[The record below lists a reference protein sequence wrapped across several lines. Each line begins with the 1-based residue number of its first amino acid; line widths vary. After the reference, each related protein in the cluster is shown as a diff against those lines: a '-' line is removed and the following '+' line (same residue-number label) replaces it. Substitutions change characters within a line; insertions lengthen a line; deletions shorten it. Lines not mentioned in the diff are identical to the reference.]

1 MQQHYFDFEIWRIF
15 GNDSKSSGC
24 SSQYFTLFGDGYFLE
39 TRQKDKSRF
48 GAKFNNKIQN
58 FGKFLGTRFSL
69 LTQ

>member
-1 MQQHYFDFEIWRIF
+1 MIPKVLAAVLSI
-15 GNDSKSSGC
+15 SL
-24 SSQYFTLFGDGYFLE
+24 LFGDGCFLE

-58 FGKFLGTRFSL
+58 FGKFLGTRFSS

>member
-39 TRQKDKSRF
+39 TRQKDKSRLER
-48 GAKFNNKIQN
+48 NLI
-58 FGKFLGTRFSL
+58 TRFKIL
-69 LTQ
+69 ENFWVQGLVC